1 MSRLGIPRFFSKPQS
16 VRLIVAA
23 ISATLIAYSLL
34 GGTFP
39 VSIQYGIVFI
49 LVGVVGM
56 AHGSIDHII
65 AKDVLNIVPRR
76 STLLFV
82 SIYLGVIALYV
93 ALWYISPLISFILF
107 IAYSSFHFG
116 QADTEVLAARLSKPA
131 VVVLGTT
138 YGLFIISAMVFFN
151 THYTTSI
158 CPDWFMQIIPK
169 NIMITVS
176 NYIFYI
182 SLLSLVVQLIYHGVK
197 GKTSWL
203 AMAKFIIQ
211 LSFVLVGFMVLPPLV
226 AFSVYFGLWHAL
238 LVLKKEYKGV
248 RKLKIIQSFK
258 HFIRAL
264 TPFTLISLVAML
276 LIIYLGSKTAH
287 FTTIIAI
294 SVLAFPHTILMHL
307 LYNKKT
313 ETLIQD

>member
-1 MSRLGIPRFFSKPQS
+1 MSRLDIPHFFSKPQS

-23 ISATLIAYSLL
+23 ISAILIADSLL

-82 SIYLGVIALYV
+82 SVYLGVIALYV
-93 ALWYISPLISFILF
+93 GLWYISPLTSFILF

-138 YGLFIISAMVFFN
+138 YGLFIISAMIFFN

-158 CPDWFMQIIPK
+158 CPEWFMQIIP
-169 NIMITVS
+169 NETMITSS
-176 NYIFYI
+176 NYIFYFSFI
-182 SLLSLVVQLIYHGVK
+182 FLLIQLIYHRIK
-197 GKTSWL
+197 GRVSSIAL
-203 AMAKFIIQ
+203 SLFIVQ
-211 LSFVLVGFMVLPPLV
+211 FSFVLIGFMVLPPLV

-238 LVLKKEYKGV
+238 LVLKKEYKEV
-248 RKLKIIQSFK
+248 RKLKIIQSFN

-264 TPFTLISLVAML
+264 TPFTLISLAAML
-276 LIIYLGSKTAH
+276 LIIYLGSNTAH

-307 LYNKKT
+307 LYHKKT
-313 ETLIQD
+313 ETLV

>member
-1 MSRLGIPRFFSKPQS
+1 M
-16 VRLIVAA
+16 RLIVAV
-23 ISATLIAYSLL
+23 ISAALIAYSLL

-82 SIYLGVIALYV
+82 SVYLGVIALYV
-93 ALWYISPLISFILF
+93 GLWYISPLTSFILF

-138 YGLFIISAMVFFN
+138 YGLFIISAMIFFN

-158 CPDWFMQIIPK
+158 CPEWFMQIIP
-169 NIMITVS
+169 NETMITSS
-176 NYIFYI
+176 NYIFYFSFI
-182 SLLSLVVQLIYHGVK
+182 FLLIQLIYHRIK
-197 GKTSWL
+197 GRVSSIAL
-203 AMAKFIIQ
+203 SLFIVQ
-211 LSFVLVGFMVLPPLV
+211 FSFVLIGFMVLPPLV

-238 LVLKKEYKGV
+238 LVLKKEYKEV
-248 RKLKIIQSFK
+248 RKLKIIQSFN

-264 TPFTLISLVAML
+264 TPFTLVSLAAMM
-276 LIIYLGSKTAH
+276 LIIYLGSNTAH

-307 LYNKKT
+307 LYHKKT
-313 ETLIQD
+313 ETLV

>member
-1 MSRLGIPRFFSKPQS
+1 M
-16 VRLIVAA
+16 RLIVAA
-23 ISATLIAYSLL
+23 ISAALIAYSLL

-82 SIYLGVIALYV
+82 SVYLGVIALYV
-93 ALWYISPLISFILF
+93 GLWYISPLTSFILF

-138 YGLFIISAMVFFN
+138 YGLFIISAMIFFN
-151 THYTTSI
+151 AHYTTSI
-158 CPDWFMQIIPK
+158 CPEWFMQIIP
-169 NIMITVS
+169 NETMITSS
-176 NYIFYI
+176 NYIFYFSFI
-182 SLLSLVVQLIYHGVK
+182 FLLIQLIYHRIKGGV
-197 GKTSWL
+197 SSIAL
-203 AMAKFIIQ
+203 SLFIVQ
-211 LSFVLVGFMVLPPLV
+211 FSFVLIGFMVLPPLV

-238 LVLKKEYKGV
+238 LVLKKEYKEV
-248 RKLKIIQSFK
+248 RKLKIIQSFN

-264 TPFTLISLVAML
+264 TPFTLISLAAMM
-276 LIIYLGSKTAH
+276 LIIYLGSNTAH

-307 LYNKKT
+307 LYHKKT
-313 ETLIQD
+313 ETLV

>member
-1 MSRLGIPRFFSKPQS
+1 M
-16 VRLIVAA
+16 RLIVAA
-23 ISATLIAYSLL
+23 ISAALIAYSLL

-76 STLLFV
+76 STPLFV
-82 SIYLGVIALYV
+82 SVYLGVIALYV
-93 ALWYISPLISFILF
+93 GLWYISPLTSFILF

-138 YGLFIISAMVFFN
+138 YGLFIISAMIFFN

-158 CPDWFMQIIPK
+158 CPEWFMQIIP
-169 NIMITVS
+169 NETMITSS
-176 NYIFYI
+176 NYIFYFSFI
-182 SLLSLVVQLIYHGVK
+182 FLLIQLIYHRIK
-197 GKTSWL
+197 GRVSSIAL
-203 AMAKFIIQ
+203 SLFIVQ
-211 LSFVLVGFMVLPPLV
+211 FSFVLIGFMVLPPLV

-238 LVLKKEYKGV
+238 LVLKKEYKEV
-248 RKLKIIQSFK
+248 RKLKIIQSFN

-264 TPFTLISLVAML
+264 TPFTLISLAAMM
-276 LIIYLGSKTAH
+276 LIIYLGSNTAH

-307 LYNKKT
+307 LYHKKT
-313 ETLIQD
+313 ETLV

>member
-1 MSRLGIPRFFSKPQS
+1 M
-16 VRLIVAA
+16 RLIVAA
-23 ISATLIAYSLL
+23 ISAALIAYSLL

-82 SIYLGVIALYV
+82 SVYLGVIALYV
-93 ALWYISPLISFILF
+93 GLWYISPLTSFILF

-138 YGLFIISAMVFFN
+138 YGLFIISAMIFFN

-158 CPDWFMQIIPK
+158 CPEWFMQIIP
-169 NIMITVS
+169 NETMITSS
-176 NYIFYI
+176 NYIFYFSFI
-182 SLLSLVVQLIYHGVK
+182 FLLIQLIYHRIK
-197 GKTSWL
+197 GRVSSIAL
-203 AMAKFIIQ
+203 SLFIVQ
-211 LSFVLVGFMVLPPLV
+211 FSFVLIGFMVLPPLV

-238 LVLKKEYKGV
+238 LVLKKEYKEV
-248 RKLKIIQSFK
+248 RKLKIIQSFN

-264 TPFTLISLVAML
+264 TPFTLVSLAAMM
-276 LIIYLGSKTAH
+276 LIIYLGSNTAH

-307 LYNKKT
+307 LYHKKT
-313 ETLIQD
+313 ETLV

>member
-1 MSRLGIPRFFSKPQS
+1 M
-16 VRLIVAA
+16 RLIVAA
-23 ISATLIAYSLL
+23 ISAALIAYSLL

-82 SIYLGVIALYV
+82 SVYLGVIALYV
-93 ALWYISPLISFILF
+93 GLWYISPLTSFILF

-138 YGLFIISAMVFFN
+138 YGLFIISAMIFFN
-151 THYTTSI
+151 AHYTTSI
-158 CPDWFMQIIPK
+158 CPEWFMQIIP
-169 NIMITVS
+169 NETMITSS
-176 NYIFYI
+176 NYIFYFSFI
-182 SLLSLVVQLIYHGVK
+182 FLLIQLIYHRIK
-197 GKTSWL
+197 GRVSSIAL
-203 AMAKFIIQ
+203 SLFIVQ
-211 LSFVLVGFMVLPPLV
+211 FSFVLIGFMVLPPLV

-238 LVLKKEYKGV
+238 LVLKKEYKEV
-248 RKLKIIQSFK
+248 RKLKIIQSFN

-264 TPFTLISLVAML
+264 TPFTLISLAAIM
-276 LIIYLGSKTAH
+276 LIIYLGSNTAH

-307 LYNKKT
+307 LYHKKT
-313 ETLIQD
+313 ETLV